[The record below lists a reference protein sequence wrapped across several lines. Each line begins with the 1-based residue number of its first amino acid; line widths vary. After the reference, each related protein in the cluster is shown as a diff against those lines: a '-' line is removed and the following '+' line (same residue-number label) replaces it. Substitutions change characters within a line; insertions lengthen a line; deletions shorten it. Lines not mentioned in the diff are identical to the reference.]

1 MLLQLSNPQ
10 NQDLTDL
17 CSEIITK
24 LSIRA
29 KEKTW
34 YTPGLTLIWDNYLS
48 ELYEHAHVIPTV
60 TQIFEGYFN
69 NLIYEQ
75 QDSDYII
82 RVDPTAKLPGVN
94 ATIQELA
101 NIINYGTLDMPSYP
115 LFDKLFDAEAE
126 ELTDEQEQE
135 ND

>member
-1 MLLQLSNPQ
+1 MLLLLSNPQ

-17 CSEIITK
+17 CGEIITK

-34 YTPGLTLIWDNYLS
+34 YTPGLTLVWNTYLS
-48 ELYEHAHVIPTV
+48 TLYKPAIVTPTV
-60 TQIFEGYFN
+60 SQIFEGYFN

-75 QDSDYII
+75 QGNDYII
-82 RVDPTAKLPGVN
+82 RVDPTAKLPGVD
-94 ATIQELA
+94 ATIQDLA

-115 LFDKLFDAEAE
+115 IFDKLFNAEAE
-126 ELTDEQEQE
+126 DITSEQEE
-135 ND
+135 G